1 MKRLLLLILVSG
13 FSAFARV
20 SYFDGPR
27 AHVPDGEVCAVEVRC
42 TAGKT
47 AGSWRV
53 SWPGVN
59 LQLTLGSDSY
69 VDGVDRPSGFLEV
82 NGVKYPLKGNIDPGG
97 ANTLS
102 VEWGMDSIATIS
114 VGHRELQA
122 VTAAILSR
130 PEGEV
135 AVEPLASP
143 FDLIDLIIETN
154 PDSFGRLETGMD
166 SAEVAAGRLWRY
178 LDRDGDSRLAVVGG
192 QYSLSQ
198 VGYDLIYIE
207 GAKTNPGNWKPG
219 MVKGRLIP
227 TGFDGYYK
235 LQWFDATGRELSGE
249 NYAEVD
255 SDLGTLKLTFP
266 QLKTS
271 VRFHD

>member
-1 MKRLLLLILVSG
+1 M
-13 FSAFARV
+13 
-20 SYFDGPR
+20 
-27 AHVPDGEVCAVEVRC
+27 CAVEVRAS
-42 TAGKT
+42 AGKT
-47 AGSWRV
+47 AGRWCV
-53 SWPGVN
+53 SWPGAE
-59 LQLTLGSDSY
+59 LRLTLGSDSY
-69 VDGVDRPSGFLEV
+69 VDGVDRLSGMLEV

-97 ANTLS
+97 ANTLA
-102 VEWGMDSIATIS
+102 VEWGADSTAS
-114 VGHRELQA
+114 LLVGHRELQA
-122 VTAAILSR
+122 VSNAVIAR

-135 AVEPLASP
+135 VVEGLTAP

-154 PDSFGRLETGMD
+154 TNSFGRLESGLD
-166 SAEVAAGRLWRY
+166 SAEIASGRVWY
-178 LDRDGDSRLAVVGG
+178 FLDRDGDSRVAVLGG

-198 VGYDLIYIE
+198 VGYELIYTG
-207 GAKTNPGNWKPG
+207 GAKTNTGSWKPG

-227 TGFDGYYK
+227 TDFDGYYK

-271 VRFHD
+271 IRFHD

>member
-1 MKRLLLLILVSG
+1 MRRLLLSLLLSEVLA
-13 FSAFARV
+13 SAQV
-20 SYFDGPR
+20 SYFAGPR
-27 AHVPDGEVCAVEVRC
+27 AAVPAGEVRAVEVR
-42 TAGKT
+42 ASVGKSS
-47 AGSWRV
+47 GGWRV
-53 SWPGVN
+53 SWPGAE
-59 LQLTLGSDSY
+59 LLLTLGSDFF
-69 VDGVDRPSGFLEV
+69 VDGIDRPSGILEV
-82 NGVKYPLKGNIDPGG
+82 NGVKYPLKADVDPGG
-97 ANTLS
+97 ANTIA
-102 VEWGMDSIATIS
+102 VEWGTDSVATIM
-114 VGHRELQA
+114 VGHRDLQTVATA
-122 VTAAILSR
+122 VVSR
-130 PEGEV
+130 PAGEV
-135 AVEPLASP
+135 TVDGMSIP

-154 PDSFGRLETGMD
+154 PDSFGRLQSGLGED
-166 SAEVAAGRLWRY
+166 VIASGRVWQY
-178 LDRDGDSRLAVVGG
+178 LDREGDSRVAVIGG

-198 VGYDLIYIE
+198 IGNELIYLG
-207 GAKTNPGNWKPG
+207 GAKTNAGSWKAG

>member
-1 MKRLLLLILVSG
+1 MPVM
-13 FSAFARV
+13 FARAEV
-20 SYFDGPR
+20 CYFDGPR
-27 AHVPDGEVCAVEVRC
+27 AQVPAGEVSAVEVRAC
-42 TAGKT
+42 AGKNS
-47 AGSWRV
+47 GSWCV
-53 SWPGVN
+53 CWPGVEM
-59 LQLTLGSDSY
+59 QITLGSDAF
-69 VDGVDRPSGFLEV
+69 VDGIDCLSGIFEV
-82 NGVKYPLKGNIDPGG
+82 NGQKFPIKDIVDPGA
-97 ANTLS
+97 ANTLAI
-102 VEWGMDSIATIS
+102 EWGTDSIARFL
-114 VGHRELQA
+114 VGNKELHA
-122 VTAAILSR
+122 VGSMPVGR

-135 AVEPLASP
+135 VVRGLTIP

-154 PDSFGRLETGMD
+154 PDSFRRLVTDHSDNEI
-166 SAEVAAGRLWRY
+166 AAGQMWTF
-178 LDRDGDSRLAVVGG
+178 LDREGDSRLAVVGG
-192 QYSLSQ
+192 QYRLSQ
-198 VGYDLIYIE
+198 IGMELIYVG
-207 GAKTNPGNWKPG
+207 GAKTNPNDWKPG